1 MKAKG
6 RKVLSALLILCIIA
20 LTACNSGTGET
31 TSDSGSDNDG
41 EGAKGR
47 FIEEELSLPEDI
59 TNANDAYA
67 YGIKQTEDGSL
78 YLLTS
83 AGIYKSTDSGDSW
96 TQEYQ
101 DVSVFQDKEKYMV
114 ISIAMNSSGEI
125 ILTYMEQTEMETA
138 DYPGYHYLFIDKN
151 GQEAVVEFTLP
162 EVSSGSGSSSVTTI
176 IGGGSGGEE
185 KVTESGAESD
195 DEASVT
201 SGEYSQEEY
210 LSAHANALIEVR
222 LADNGDLL
230 GTGFSGNAIFQ
241 IDPLTG
247 EVKHT
252 YEVGDDDYVMS
263 FTVTENHLIYQG
275 IENSVVYDLTSYEL
289 VEEGN
294 TLSQMITENSA
305 DTGSFSYSYGS
316 SDIQLISEQ
325 DNSVY
330 YFVNSEGLF
339 RYAMGG
345 TSTEQIINGSLNSMS
360 NPEYSF
366 NGLVKV
372 DDETFLVLTENSQL
386 LRYTYSETA
395 DAVPSKELKVYALTD
410 NQNVR
415 QAISTFQKNN
425 PDIYVTLE
433 IGMTGEDAVTTSD
446 AIRTLNTNIMAGDG
460 PDVMILDGLPI
471 ASYIEKGLLEDVS
484 DIIKEV
490 SDSEGLYE
498 QIVNAYENDGK
509 VYALPT
515 RFTIPVAMSDKET
528 LNNITNLGKLT
539 ETVAKLREDNP
550 DFANIIN
557 NEGAQIL
564 AGQLLTAYLSDLQNE
579 DGTINEVL
587 LKEFL
592 IGAASIYQNDIA
604 GKDESTISGL
614 GEAYE
619 TEEGECVSTA
629 GAFSGP
635 LEVFYSQPKI
645 GLTQVNSITEYM
657 ALLGTNKAKGEWSY
671 SLLSGEERRV
681 FIPSTTAGINSKTEL
696 MEESKSFLRAL
707 LSQEVQKNNLSE
719 SFPVNKAA
727 FTAMAGEQEPGTEYG
742 SMGLSIS
749 SVDDEGNEV
758 MGDPV
763 MLDLIWPSEEEVAQL
778 ESLIETLDTPALTDQ
793 TIKETV
799 IAETARCMKNE
810 VSVDEA
816 VTNIMQQINIY
827 LSE

>member
-101 DVSVFQDKEKYMV
+101 NVSVFQNKEKYMV

-125 ILTYMEQTEMETA
+125 ILAYMEQTEMETA

-176 IGGGSGGEE
+176 IGDGSGSEE
-185 KVTESGAESD
+185 KVIESGAESD
-195 DEASVT
+195 LEV
-201 SGEYSQEEY
+201 SQEEY
-210 LSAHANALIEVR
+210 LSAYANALMEVR

-252 YEVGDDDYVMS
+252 YEVGDNEYIMS
-263 FTVTENHLIYQG
+263 FTVTENHLIYQVS
-275 IENSVVYDLTSYEL
+275 ESLVVYDLTAYEL
-289 VEEGN
+289 IEEGN

-305 DTGSFSYSYGS
+305 DAGSFSYSYGS

-372 DDETFLVLTENSQL
+372 DDETFLVLTGDSQL
-386 LRYTYSETA
+386 LRYTYSEAA

-433 IGMTGEDAVTTSD
+433 IGMTGEDAVTASD

-460 PDVMILDGLPI
+460 PDVMILDGLPV

-557 NEGAQIL
+557 NEGSQIL
-564 AGQLLTAYLSDLQNE
+564 AGQLLTAYLSVLQNE

-604 GKDESTISGL
+604 GKDESTISSL
-614 GEAYE
+614 EEAYE
-619 TEEGECVSTA
+619 TEEGEGVSTA

-635 LEVFYSQPKI
+635 LEVFYSQSKI

-681 FIPSTTAGINSKTEL
+681 FVPSTTVGINSKTEL

-707 LSQEVQKNNLSE
+707 LSQEVQKNNLSD

-727 FTAMAGEQEPGTEYG
+727 FTAMAGEQEPDTEYG
-742 SMGLSIS
+742 SMSLSIS

-763 MLDLIWPSEEEVAQL
+763 MLELIWPSEEEMAQL
-778 ESLIETLDTPALTDQ
+778 ESLIETLDTPALMDQ
-793 TIKETV
+793 MIKETV